1 MLSFAQATARI
12 LTVFGGM
19 IRNEGNFLKRVF
31 DLVVAAIG
39 LVVLSPLLLAAVLVV
54 RLTSQGPGI
63 FSQIRVG
70 RDGKPFRCHKLRT
83 MYVDTPSVP
92 THDVKASQVTKAGR
106 FLRRTKFDELPQ
118 LWNVL
123 KGEMS
128 FVGPRPCLPSQ
139 TELIEERLKRDVL
152 ALRPG
157 ITGIS
162 QIRGI
167 DMSTPA
173 LLAESDADYLEKQS
187 LAFDLRVLFR
197 TFLGSGSGD
206 RIRR

>member
-1 MLSFAQATARI
+1 MK
-12 LTVFGGM
+12 
-19 IRNEGNFLKRVF
+19 ENFLKRMF

-39 LVVLSPLLLAAVLVV
+39 LIVLSPLLLIIVLVV
-54 RLTSQGPGI
+54 RFTSPGPGI

-70 RDGKPFRCHKLRT
+70 RHGEPFRCHKLRT
-83 MYVDTPSVP
+83 MYAGTPSVP
-92 THDVKASQVTKAGR
+92 THDVAASHVTKAGR
-106 FLRRTKFDELPQ
+106 FLRRTKLDELPQ

-139 TELIEERLKRDVL
+139 AELIEERLKRGVL

-187 LAFDLRVLFR
+187 LAFDLRILLH
-197 TFLGSGSGD
+197 TALGGGSGD
-206 RIRR
+206 RIRN